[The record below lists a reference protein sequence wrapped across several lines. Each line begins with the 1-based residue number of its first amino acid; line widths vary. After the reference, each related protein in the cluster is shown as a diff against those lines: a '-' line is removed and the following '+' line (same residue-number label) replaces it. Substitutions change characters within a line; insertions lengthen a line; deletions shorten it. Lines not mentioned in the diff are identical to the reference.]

1 MSILS
6 TAASLAIGRSNA
18 GALPI
23 RVEGVSKRFEGT
35 VALNDVTVAV
45 PAGAVLGLLGPNGA
59 GKTTLIRTILD
70 IIKPDS
76 GRVEIFGRL
85 LTPEVRDVV
94 GYLPEERGL
103 YPRQP
108 VGRVL
113 EYLGCLKGMTAA
125 EARGQASLWL
135 ERFGLGQ
142 AGAKRVEQLS
152 KGNQQK
158 VQLAATLMARPQIV
172 FLDEPLSGLD
182 PVGARVIHTVI
193 REMAAEGRTV
203 LISTHQMNTVESL
216 CTRVLMLA
224 EGRAVLDGELGEIK
238 DRFSNRAI
246 RVHSTADYR
255 ACPFVEAIVP
265 QPWGDQT
272 VEIHLRARATP
283 DEFLR
288 WMVSQGCTVKSFER
302 LSTPLEDIFVRV
314 AERAAPARVP

>member
-6 TAASLAIGRSNA
+6 MAASRAIGRSNA

-35 VALNDVTVAV
+35 VALNDITVAV

-76 GRVEIFGRL
+76 GRVEIFGRP
-85 LTPEVRDVV
+85 LTPAVRDSI

-135 ERFGLGQ
+135 ERFGLAE

-203 LISTHQMNTVESL
+203 LDLHPPDEHGGVAVHTGVDARGGA
-216 CTRVLMLA
+216 CRPRR
-224 EGRAVLDGELGEIK
+224 RAAGNQGPLLEPCHSRALDG
-238 DRFSNRAI
+238 
-246 RVHSTADYR
+246 
-255 ACPFVEAIVP
+255 
-265 QPWGDQT
+265 
-272 VEIHLRARATP
+272 
-283 DEFLR
+283 
-288 WMVSQGCTVKSFER
+288 R
-302 LSTPLEDIFVRV
+302 LSRLPLR
-314 AERAAPARVP
+314 

>member
-1 MSILS
+1 M
-6 TAASLAIGRSNA
+6 AMPFA

-23 RVEGVSKRFEGT
+23 RVEGVSKRFDDT
-35 VALNDVTVAV
+35 VALDDITVGV

-76 GRVEIFGRL
+76 GRVEIFGRP
-85 LTPEVRDVV
+85 LTPEIRNSI

-113 EYLGCLKGMTAA
+113 EYLGCLKGMRPAD
-125 EARGQASLWL
+125 ARGQASLWL
-135 ERFGLGQ
+135 ERFGLGD
-142 AGAKRVEQLS
+142 AAARRVEQLS

-158 VQLAATLMARPQIV
+158 VQIVATLMSRPQIV

-182 PVGARVIHTVI
+182 PVGARVIHAVI
-193 REMAAEGRTV
+193 RELATEGRTV

-216 CTRVLMLA
+216 CTRVFMLA
-224 EGRAVLDGELGEIK
+224 HGHAVLDGELREIK
-238 DRFSNRAI
+238 ARFSNRAI

-265 QPWGDQT
+265 EPWGDHS
-272 VEIHLRARATP
+272 VEVHLRAPATP

-288 WMVSQGCTVKSFER
+288 WVVGQGAVVEAFER
-302 LSTPLEDIFVRV
+302 LPTPLEEIFVRV
-314 AERAAPARVP
+314 AERAAPAGLS

>member
-1 MSILS
+1 MAMPFS
-6 TAASLAIGRSNA
+6 
-18 GALPI
+18 GAMPI
-23 RVEGVSKRFEGT
+23 RVAGVSKRFEGT
-35 VALNDVTVAV
+35 VALNDITVAV

-76 GRVEIFGRL
+76 GHVEIFGRP
-85 LTPEVRDVV
+85 LTPEMRNSI

-108 VGRVL
+108 VSKVL
-113 EYLGCLKGMTAA
+113 EYLGCLKGMTRA
-125 EARGQASLWL
+125 EARGQALLWL
-135 ERFGLGQ
+135 ERFGLGE

-158 VQLAATLMARPQIV
+158 VQIVATLMARPQIV

-182 PVGARVIHTVI
+182 PVGARVIHAVI

-216 CTRVLMLA
+216 CTRVFMLA
-224 EGRAVLDGELGEIK
+224 NGRGVLDGELREVK
-238 DRFSNRAI
+238 ARFSNPAI
-246 RVHSTADYR
+246 RVQSTADYR
-255 ACPFVEAIVP
+255 ACPFVEAITP
-265 QPWGDQT
+265 EPWGDQL
-272 VEIHLRARATP
+272 VEVHLRAPATP
-283 DEFLR
+283 EEFLR
-288 WMVSQGCTVKSFER
+288 WVVGQGATVNAFER

-314 AERAAPARVP
+314 AEQAAPAGVS